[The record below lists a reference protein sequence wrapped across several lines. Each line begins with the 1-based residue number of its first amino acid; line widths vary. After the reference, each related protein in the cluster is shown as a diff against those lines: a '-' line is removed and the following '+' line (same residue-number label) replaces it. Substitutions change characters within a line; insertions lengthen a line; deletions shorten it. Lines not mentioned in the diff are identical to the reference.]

1 MNFDR
6 WAERIYSESDFGR
19 NVAIT
24 VAGTAGLATYFYW
37 NDLVVSAFVTIIVF
51 PVSKTLASA
60 LHSNLV
66 RSRER
71 RHSKKPI
78 KVLFDN
84 LGKEERDVVQAFVWH
99 GGVSIMWGEVNRSPH
114 FSNTGIDSLVNRGL
128 VQLSTTAD
136 WTTETFVLDD
146 QLFEYAQSVLPNEPF

>member
-6 WAERIYSESDFGR
+6 WAERIYNEADFGR

-37 NDLVVSAFVTIIVF
+37 NDLVVSAFATIIVF

-66 RSRER
+66 QSRKR
-71 RHSKKPI
+71 RHSKEPI
-78 KVLFDN
+78 KVLFES
-84 LGKEERDVVQAFVWH
+84 LGREEKEVVQAFVWH
-99 GGVSIMWGEVNRSPH
+99 GSTSITWGEVNNSAN
-114 FSNTGIDSLVNRGL
+114 FSSTGIDSLVNRGL
-128 VQLSTTAD
+128 VDLSTTAD
-136 WTTETFVLDD
+136 SVRETFVLDA
-146 QLFEYAQSVLPNEPF
+146 QLFEYAQSVLPNDPF